1 MEHNQEQRNKSLH
14 IQSNNISKGA
24 SNQWESIISSING
37 AEKTNKQVG
46 PLSYTT
52 QKINLK

>member
-37 AEKTNKQVG
+37 AEKTNIQVG